1 MSTQKLSLG
10 ATLLTV
16 ALLSPMVADAA
27 VSMPSSARGSSLYY
41 SLGGSDP
48 AARAPNPS
56 SMRLRLGLGGSA
68 RLNYSCGKFDVQAS
82 IQDTLNSLKNM
93 DDVLMNAVRAA
104 IAALPM
110 YILQRAQPGLYE
122 IVQTYIQK
130 ARDLVNL
137 SFESCEEMEA
147 QIKDGKNPYDKWVT
161 LAMGEQWKEKA
172 AGGGSVV
179 SAKQAVQT
187 DSGKHGLNWIFGSKK
202 YGGSSQDPVRIVA
215 DLVLGAYN
223 LTMVQPTTASPT
235 ANYASTNSRLA
246 KAFPTPKSASDFA
259 VDTVGDMEIATCD
272 DPVCPPKGT
281 STGTGLSKK
290 FEEEIPVAQ
299 GQLNAVMSAN
309 VPTATALETAS
320 APGVLITRDLVDAVR
335 TLPKP
340 EQAIAYGRLSQEVAL
355 ARTVDR
361 ALLIRQM
368 LLTGKTIPA
377 ATTENV
383 IAVVDAKLDDLNK
396 AIDSLMYEARVRR
409 ELVSTSAGT
418 LLQTYQAARSSSA
431 AIPST
436 RPADTR
442 PLTNG
447 KVQ

>member
-1 MSTQKLSLG
+1 MNTQKLSLG

-16 ALLSPMVADAA
+16 ALLAPMAVGAA
-27 VSMPSSARGSSLYY
+27 ATMPSSSRGSSLYY

-48 AARAPNPS
+48 AARAPNPN
-56 SMRLRLGLGGSA
+56 SMRLRLGLSGNA

-93 DDVLMNAVRAA
+93 DGVLMNAVQAA
-104 IAALPM
+104 ISALPM

-172 AGGGSVV
+172 ASGGSVV

-187 DSGKHGLNWIFGSKK
+187 DSGNKGLTWIFGTKV
-202 YGGSSQDPVRIVA
+202 GGRNQEPVRVVA

-223 LTMVQPTTASPT
+223 LTMSQPTTASPT

-246 KAFPTPKSASDFA
+246 KAFPTPKAASEFA
-259 VDTVGDMEIATCD
+259 VDTVGDIEIATCD
-272 DPVCPPKGT
+272 DSGCPAKGT
-281 STGTGLSKK
+281 TTGTGLNKK

-309 VPTATALETAS
+309 VPTATALEAAS
-320 APGVLITRDLVDAVR
+320 APGVLVTRDLVDAVR
-335 TLPKP
+335 ILPKP

-361 ALLIRQM
+361 ALLVRQM
-368 LLTGKTIPA
+368 LLTGKNIPA
-377 ATTENV
+377 AATDNV
-383 IAVVDAKLDDLNK
+383 TSVVDVKLDELNK

-436 RPADTR
+436 QPADTR

>member
-1 MSTQKLSLG
+1 MNTQKLSLG
-10 ATLLTV
+10 ATLMVV
-16 ALLSPMVADAA
+16 ALLAPMAVDAA
-27 VSMPSSARGSSLYY
+27 ATMPSSSRGSSLYY

-48 AARAPNPS
+48 AARAPNPN
-56 SMRLRLGLGGSA
+56 SMRLRLGLSGNA

-93 DDVLMNAVRAA
+93 DGVLMNAVQAA
-104 IAALPM
+104 ISALPM

-172 AGGGSVV
+172 ASGGSVV

-187 DSGKHGLNWIFGSKK
+187 DSGKSGLTWIFGTKL
-202 YGGSSQDPVRIVA
+202 GGKQQEPVRIVA

-223 LTMVQPTTASPT
+223 LTMAQPTTASPT
-235 ANYASTNSRLA
+235 TNYASTNSRLA

-272 DPVCPPKGT
+272 DTGCPTKGT

-309 VPTATALETAS
+309 VPTATALEAAS
-320 APGVLITRDLVDAVR
+320 APGVLITRDLADAVR
-335 TLPKP
+335 ILPKP

-377 ATTENV
+377 ASTDNV
-383 IAVVDAKLDDLNK
+383 TAVVDAKLDDLNK

-436 RPADTR
+436 QPADTR

>member
-187 DSGKHGLNWIFGSKK
+187 DSGKHGLTWIFGTKL
-202 YGGSSQDPVRIVA
+202 GGKQQEPVRIVA

-272 DPVCPPKGT
+272 DTGCPAKGT

-383 IAVVDAKLDDLNK
+383 TAVVDAKLDDLNK